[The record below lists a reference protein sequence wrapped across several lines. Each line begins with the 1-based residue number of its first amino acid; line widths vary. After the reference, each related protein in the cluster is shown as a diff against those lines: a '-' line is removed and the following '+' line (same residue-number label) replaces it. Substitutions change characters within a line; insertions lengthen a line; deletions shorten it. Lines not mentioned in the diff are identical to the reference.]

1 MKRILALLTVCIIV
15 LGSGALLPAQADTT
29 PHTNWYEIFVRSFAD
44 SDGDGLGDLN
54 GVREKL
60 PYLTD
65 LGFTGIWLMPIMPS
79 PSYHKYD
86 VTDYQAI
93 DPEYGTLDDF
103 RALIETAHEIGIR
116 VILDLP
122 VNHTSV
128 LHPWFQAAVE
138 ALREGRSDDPYI
150 EYYHFS
156 RERSSASVLLEG
168 TDWYYEEQFSGGGMP
183 DLNLDNPAVRDEIKD
198 ILAFW
203 LNECD
208 ADGFRLDAV
217 TSYYTGSA
225 ERNIEFLR
233 FLKDNCETLKP
244 GSFLVGEAWTG
255 LSQIAAY
262 YESGVD
268 SFFLFPASQA
278 EGYIA
283 KALRGRSPA
292 TGFAA
297 DLAKVRSAIPDGLI
311 TPFIG
316 NHDTGRAI
324 GVLSARSDTRKAKFA
339 YALLR
344 LLGGDTFTY
353 YGDEIGMAGSRT
365 DPDKRLAMNWSETER
380 TQQPPGTS
388 AEEYPLPGVYDQL
401 ADEDSLLRYIKRVNA
416 LFAEWPQLSLQ
427 QEEILT
433 SSAYTLTFSRGEN
446 DERLYVL
453 LNFSG
458 KNEETIEL
466 PLTGLSE
473 AGNLLMPGTTYTLS
487 EQGGVTTITLPPYA
501 VLALQ

>member
-156 RERSSASVLLEG
+156 RERSSAFVLLEG

-183 DLNLDNPAVRDEIKD
+183 DLNLDNPAVRHEIKD
-198 ILAFW
+198 ILSFW
-203 LNECD
+203 LNEIVQLLNERRIGLFD
-208 ADGFRLDAV
+208 TATAIRRL
-217 TSYYTGSA
+217 
-225 ERNIEFLR
+225 RNTASD
-233 FLKDNCETLKP
+233 KDLEVVQPTD
-244 GSFLVGEAWTG
+244 
-255 LSQIAAY
+255 LS
-262 YESGVD
+262 
-268 SFFLFPASQA
+268 
-278 EGYIA
+278 
-283 KALRGRSPA
+283 
-292 TGFAA
+292 
-297 DLAKVRSAIPDGLI
+297 
-311 TPFIG
+311 
-316 NHDTGRAI
+316 
-324 GVLSARSDTRKAKFA
+324 
-339 YALLR
+339 ALLR
-344 LLGGDTFTY
+344 LVPHCRAVCTTGQK
-353 YGDEIGMAGSRT
+353 AT
-365 DPDKRLAMNWSETER
+365 D
-380 TQQPPGTS
+380 
-388 AEEYPLPGVYDQL
+388 
-401 ADEDSLLRYIKRVNA
+401 
-416 LFAEWPQLSLQ
+416 LFCAH
-427 QEEILT
+427 
-433 SSAYTLTFSRGEN
+433 F
-446 DERLYVL
+446 D
-453 LNFSG
+453 
-458 KNEETIEL
+458 
-466 PLTGLSE
+466 
-473 AGNLLMPGTTYTLS
+473 
-487 EQGGVTTITLPPYA
+487 TLPPPVGQSVGFTFEGRSLRHYRMPSSSRA
-501 VLALQ
+501 YPMKVEQKAEAYCRMFCETGIL